1 MCLWEF
7 GAGNLKETGRFYQ
20 ERWIWG
26 NSVSGDIGKVKNLR
40 NLSHV
45 PPKHLSFTHCE
56 GARLHCHEWGAEL
69 IMYFLQRAHNQ
80 IILSKLSVGVK
91 VNVNGVV
98 SGCDP
103 VMDRW
108 TVQGLPPLGLADF
121 QSTCCGQV
129 DLIQGWS
136 YLYSDE
142 VTVLLLWI
150 HTWTGLWSVEPPLSI
165 WLAVFRR
172 KPVINDAAEQ
182 PINRCQRLKA
192 ALIPALI
199 PTVVHNRCSTFISL
213 ALIVSLFAPRLLT
226 LIKKPVPSL
235 T

>member
-26 NSVSGDIGKVKNLR
+26 NSLSGDIGKVKNVR

-98 SGCDP
+98 SVCDP

-108 TVQGLPPLGLADF
+108 TVQGLPPLGLTDF

-142 VTVLLLWI
+142 VTF
-150 HTWTGLWSVEPPLSI
+150 P
-165 WLAVFRR
+165 
-172 KPVINDAAEQ
+172 
-182 PINRCQRLKA
+182 A
-192 ALIPALI
+192 ALDPHLDWTMVSGTSVKYMTGCVQKKAC
-199 PTVVHNRCSTFISL
+199 NKWCSRTTNQQMPKTQSSFDTNSS
-213 ALIVSLFAPRLLT
+213 AQ
-226 LIKKPVPSL
+226 
-235 T
+235 